1 MPHRKGG
8 TSVKNIV
15 IAIVTLG
22 IFSILSV
29 GLVSAQ
35 TYQTAPQPSTQQTTA
50 PAPAGTPGPYAN
62 VKDLKPFSAETS
74 YMSLAGYLR
83 YVTHQKT
90 SQWLTRLEAERI
102 VRQ

>member
-1 MPHRKGG
+1 MRH
-8 TSVKNIV
+8 IV

-29 GLVSAQ
+29 GSAFAQ
-35 TYQTAPQPSTQQTTA
+35 TSQTAPQQPAVQ
-50 PAPAGTPGPYAN
+50 APAGTPGQIAN
-62 VKDLKPFSAETS
+62 VKNLTPFSGETA

-83 YVTHQKT
+83 YLTHQQT
-90 SQWLTRLEAERI
+90 SQWLTRSEAERI

>member
-1 MPHRKGG
+1 M
-8 TSVKNIV
+8 KNIV

-50 PAPAGTPGPYAN
+50 PAPVGTPGPYAN
-62 VKDLKPFSAETS
+62 VKNLKSFSAETS
-74 YMSLAGYLR
+74 YMSLPGYLR

-90 SQWLTRLEAERI
+90 SQWLMRLEAERI

>member
-1 MPHRKGG
+1 M
-8 TSVKNIV
+8 KNIM
-15 IAIVTLG
+15 ITIVTLG
-22 IFSILSV
+22 IFSMVSV

-35 TYQTAPQPSTQQTTA
+35 TTAPQPATQPATA
-50 PAPAGTPGPYAN
+50 PAPAMTPGPYAD
-62 VKDLKPFSAETS
+62 VKNLKPFSAETA

-83 YVTHQKT
+83 YVTHQRT

>member
-1 MPHRKGG
+1 M
-8 TSVKNIV
+8 KNIV

-22 IFSILSV
+22 IFSILSI
-29 GLVSAQ
+29 GLASAQ
-35 TYQTAPQPSTQQTTA
+35 TYQTAPQSQQPTTQQPA
-50 PAPAGTPGPYAN
+50 VPAPAGTPGPYAN
-62 VKDLKPFSAETS
+62 VKNLKPFSAETS

>member
-1 MPHRKGG
+1 M
-8 TSVKNIV
+8 KNVV

-29 GLVSAQ
+29 GSASAQ
-35 TYQTAPQPSTQQTTA
+35 IYRMAPQQQ
-50 PAPAGTPGPYAN
+50 PAAQQPAVPPPAGTPGQIAN
-62 VKDLKPFSAETS
+62 VKNLTPFSAEAA

-83 YVTHQKT
+83 YLTHQQT
-90 SQWLTRLEAERI
+90 SQWLTRSEAERI

>member
-1 MPHRKGG
+1 
-8 TSVKNIV
+8 VKNIV

-22 IFSILSV
+22 IFSILSI
-29 GLVSAQ
+29 GLASAQ
-35 TYQTAPQPSTQQTTA
+35 TYQTAPQPSTQQTTV

-62 VKDLKPFSAETS
+62 VKNLKPFSAETS
-74 YMSLAGYLR
+74 YMSLVGYLR

-90 SQWLTRLEAERI
+90 TQWLTRVEAERI

>member
-1 MPHRKGG
+1 
-8 TSVKNIV
+8 VKNIV

-22 IFSILSV
+22 IFSILSI
-29 GLVSAQ
+29 GLASAQ
-35 TYQTAPQPSTQQTTA
+35 TYQTAPQQQPTTQQPA
-50 PAPAGTPGPYAN
+50 VPAPAGTPGPYAN
-62 VKDLKPFSAETS
+62 VKNLKPFSAETS

>member
-1 MPHRKGG
+1 
-8 TSVKNIV
+8 VKNIV

-29 GLVSAQ
+29 GSAFAQ
-35 TYQTAPQPSTQQTTA
+35 TSQPAVQ
-50 PAPAGTPGPYAN
+50 APAGTPGQIAN
-62 VKDLKPFSAETS
+62 VKTLKPFSAETA

-83 YVTHQKT
+83 YLTHQQT
-90 SQWLTRLEAERI
+90 SQWLTRSEAERI

>member
-1 MPHRKGG
+1 
-8 TSVKNIV
+8 VQNIV

-22 IFSILSV
+22 ILSILSA

-35 TYQTAPQPSTQQTTA
+35 TYQTAPQPGTQQTTA
-50 PAPAGTPGPYAN
+50 PALAGTPGPYAN
-62 VKDLKPFSAETS
+62 VKNLKPFNAETS

-90 SQWLTRLEAERI
+90 SQWLTRLEAERV

>member
-1 MPHRKGG
+1 
-8 TSVKNIV
+8 VKNVV

-29 GLVSAQ
+29 GSASAQ
-35 TYQTAPQPSTQQTTA
+35 TYRMAPQQQPA
-50 PAPAGTPGPYAN
+50 AQQPAVPAPAGTPGQIAN
-62 VKDLKPFSAETS
+62 VKNLTPFSAETA

-83 YVTHQKT
+83 YLTHQQT
-90 SQWLTRLEAERI
+90 SQWLTRSEAERI

>member
-1 MPHRKGG
+1 M
-8 TSVKNIV
+8 KNAM

-29 GLVSAQ
+29 GSASAQ
-35 TYQTAPQPSTQQTTA
+35 IYRMAPQQQPA
-50 PAPAGTPGPYAN
+50 AQQPAVPAPAVTPGQVAN
-62 VKDLKPFSAETS
+62 VKNLTPFSVETA

-83 YVTHQKT
+83 YLTHQQT
-90 SQWLTRLEAERI
+90 SQWLTRSEAERI